1 MYKGYRY
8 IDNDSHILEPSDLWD
23 KYLESEFRAE
33 APRTISR
40 WEASEEFDLPSTAD
54 RITFHQE
61 THVGGHSFPDFD
73 TGTPQ
78 RGMFAMPGFA
88 DVYEEYLGDGEFKGM
103 FAPEAYTRVLDRSGI
118 DRRRQKTGPLL
129 AKEPCSSF
137 PQLAPRSAVSSTR
150 EQRTLEVVGGG
161 LEVIEV

>member
-1 MYKGYRY
+1 MYMGYRY

-23 KYLESEFRAE
+23 KYLEPEFRAE

-40 WEASEEFDLPSTAD
+40 WETSEEFDLPSTAD

-78 RGMFAMPGFA
+78 RGMFAMPGVA

-103 FAPEAYTRVLDRSGI
+103 FAPEANLHGSDTPQSQRSTSTKN
-118 DRRRQKTGPLL
+118 R
-129 AKEPCSSF
+129 
-137 PQLAPRSAVSSTR
+137 APSGEGA
-150 EQRTLEVVGGG
+150 L
-161 LEVIEV
+161 

>member
-23 KYLESEFRAE
+23 KYLEPEFRAE

-40 WEASEEFDLPSTAD
+40 WETSEEFDLPSTAD
-54 RITFHQE
+54 RITLHQE

-78 RGMFAMPGFA
+78 RGMFAMPGVA

-103 FAPEAYTRVLDRSGI
+103 FAPEANLHGSDM
-118 DRRRQKTGPLL
+118 
-129 AKEPCSSF
+129 
-137 PQLAPRSAVSSTR
+137 PQGQRPTSTKNRAPSNEGA
-150 EQRTLEVVGGG
+150 L
-161 LEVIEV
+161 